1 MCNGNSAEPNKVLHS
16 SIWHKLK
23 NDWSTALSGLLSP
36 LVFVPIVITISSL
49 YFANIHDIDKRFPL
63 VLNIISSISL
73 AFAGSFFYDIV
84 ISPGKSLLQKK
95 GLSAVRNLSLAR
107 TKIKKISRRVDN
119 DGSKEEV
126 VNLLSMLEID
136 IANATQ
142 EWNDILPRVDKIE
155 EVYVLLDEKED
166 ELKNTIEE
174 KERLNS
180 QLTNQKQL
188 GDSERNN
195 LTKKVA
201 EYEKKISDLNNEI
214 SILSIKTSSPNIGL
228 VDLPKFQGAVLGPII
243 EMDNHCKQCGKIYKR
258 SRSNA
263 VSLLLGD
270 RGLCNDCEQKN

>member
-23 NDWSTALSGLLSP
+23 NDWGVALSGLLSP
-36 LVFVPIVITISSL
+36 VVFVSIGITICSL
-49 YFANIHDIDKRFPL
+49 YFANASNIDKRFSL

-73 AFAGSFFYDIV
+73 AIAGGFFYDIV
-84 ISPGKSLLQKK
+84 ISSGKNLLQKK

-142 EWNDILPRVDKIE
+142 EWNDILPNINKIE
-155 EVYVLLDEKED
+155 EVYVLLYEKET
-166 ELKNTIEE
+166 EVKNAIEE
-174 KERLNS
+174 KERVNS
-180 QLTNQKQL
+180 QLINLKELTT
-188 GDSERNN
+188 SERNN

-243 EMDNHCKQCGKIYKR
+243 EMDNHCKECGKIYKR
-258 SRSNA
+258 SSV
-263 VSLLLGD
+263 VSS
-270 RGLCNDCEQKN
+270 K

>member
-1 MCNGNSAEPNKVLHS
+1 MCNGNSAKPNKVLH
-16 SIWHKLK
+16 
-23 NDWSTALSGLLSP
+23 
-36 LVFVPIVITISSL
+36 
-49 YFANIHDIDKRFPL
+49 
-63 VLNIISSISL
+63 
-73 AFAGSFFYDIV
+73 
-84 ISPGKSLLQKK
+84 
-95 GLSAVRNLSLAR
+95 R

-126 VNLLSMLEID
+126 VNLYSMLEID

-174 KERLNS
+174 KERLDS

-188 GDSERNN
+188 DDSERNN

-258 SRSNA
+258 SRSNV

-270 RGLCNDCEQKN
+270 RGLCNDCEQKNQTTLR